1 MGSAALDAIK
11 SGPTIQQAKSISRSY
26 AEEALKSIRKFPPS
40 RYRNGLKTLV
50 QLIIDRDF

>member
-1 MGSAALDAIK
+1 VGAALNAIK
-11 SGPTIQQAKSISRSY
+11 SGPLIQQAKSISRDY

-40 RYRNGLKTLV
+40 LYRNGLKTLV